1 MCIYLI
7 SSQLTNNLKIPGYEG
22 KCCTTSITFE
32 AAGSKS
38 KAAKKWSAY
47 VGGPYHFW
55 DIHNGAPVYRMS
67 TISKSLLHKDVDRF
81 IFLNDDGK
89 WTVNNKINDRGVFRK
104 GRRVGGVL
112 GCPEDIDDWSFWN
125 EEEKKWES
133 EKASLFAKCDP
144 PPSSDGENS
153 SNEAQLKI
161 LESEEGNNC
170 STVENGRMVISYQL

>member
-1 MCIYLI
+1 MRFAGMLVVLLLSLFI
-7 SSQLTNNLKIPGYEG
+7 SLGAGRDQDSEEDPPLTKAAKGVHSFNFASTNLKIPGYEG

-104 GRRVGGVL
+104 GGL
-112 GCPEDIDDWSFWN
+112 YEPEPCQVSVV
-125 EEEKKWES
+125 
-133 EKASLFAKCDP
+133 SL
-144 PPSSDGENS
+144 
-153 SNEAQLKI
+153 QR
-161 LESEEGNNC
+161 LE
-170 STVENGRMVISYQL
+170 

>member
-1 MCIYLI
+1 MVLLLSLFI
-7 SSQLTNNLKIPGYEG
+7 SLGAGRDQDSEEDPPLTKAAKGVHLFNFASTNLKIPGYEG

-104 GRRVGGVL
+104 GGLYEPELCQVSVVSLQRLVIYITSSGLYTCSGLVWSVG
-112 GCPEDIDDWSFWN
+112 
-125 EEEKKWES
+125 
-133 EKASLFAKCDP
+133 
-144 PPSSDGENS
+144 
-153 SNEAQLKI
+153 
-161 LESEEGNNC
+161 
-170 STVENGRMVISYQL
+170 

>member
-1 MCIYLI
+1 MSNVKMPTLLRFPLHLSMRYAEVLVVLLLSLFISLGAGRDQDSEEDPPLTKAAKGVQVHLI
-7 SSQLTNNLKIPGYEG
+7 NFVSTNLKIPGYEG

-38 KAAKKWSAY
+38 KAAKKWPAY

-104 GRRVGGVL
+104 GGLYERELCQV
-112 GCPEDIDDWSFWN
+112 
-125 EEEKKWES
+125 
-133 EKASLFAKCDP
+133 SLVQ
-144 PPSSDGENS
+144 G
-153 SNEAQLKI
+153 
-161 LESEEGNNC
+161 
-170 STVENGRMVISYQL
+170 